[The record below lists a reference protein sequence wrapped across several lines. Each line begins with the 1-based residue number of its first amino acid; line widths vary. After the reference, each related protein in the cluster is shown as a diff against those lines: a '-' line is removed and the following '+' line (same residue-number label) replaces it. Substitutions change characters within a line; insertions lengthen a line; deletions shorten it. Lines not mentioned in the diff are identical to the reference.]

1 MPKED
6 RAFRVM
12 RLGRPSGPSEPK
24 PSPPRSDA
32 RWRGAA
38 PPARRAGVWPSKYW
52 RFGWRAHMS
61 GKPPLILRSRR
72 APSGKRH
79 HHGVRARWPLEA
91 AEDTGFT
98 RADLTG

>member
-32 RWRGAA
+32 RWRGGRTSSTEG
-38 PPARRAGVWPSKYW
+38 RRLAFEVLEICTAYLELSTLMTRMAGGHTCPGS
-52 RFGWRAHMS
+52 
-61 GKPPLILRSRR
+61 
-72 APSGKRH
+72 H
-79 HHGVRARWPLEA
+79 H
-91 AEDTGFT
+91 
-98 RADLTG
+98 